1 MNPELSTLTSEERTL
16 LKLRALYRQYGYA
29 QYRMSKFEEYDLY
42 AGNKDFLVSENVL
55 TFTDLNGKLMA
66 LKPDVTLSIVRGSP
80 DRTDSVRK
88 VFYNENVYRT
98 AGSTRTFREIPQT
111 GLECIGPIDDY
122 CILEVLLLAA
132 ESLKRISDRCVLE
145 ISQLDII
152 AALTEGLGVTE
163 ETRRKLLKCIGA
175 KNLHELRFLCREAG
189 AEEKKAAILEQLA
202 SAGGK
207 PEEVLPLLRTLPCPP
222 SAVEQLETLTAG
234 FRAAGL
240 EELLRIDFSVVND
253 MQYYN
258 GIVFRGFVYG
268 VPVSVLSGGQ
278 YDRLMRKMGRSA
290 GAIGFAVYL
299 DELERTVPEEAAL
312 DADVLLIYEES
323 VSPAQVCLEVR
334 ALTSAGK
341 TVMVQR
347 QMPHGGSFGEVRRLA
362 GKEARDG

>member
-1 MNPELSTLTSEERTL
+1 MNPAIDTLTSEERTM

-29 QYRMSKFEEYDLY
+29 QFRMSKFEEYDLY

-66 LKPDVTLSIVRGSP
+66 LKPDVTLSIVRASP

-98 AGSTRTFREIPQT
+98 AGSTRAFREIPQT

-132 ESLKRISDRCVLE
+132 ESLRCVSDRCVLE
-145 ISQLDII
+145 ISHLDIL
-152 AALTEGLGVTE
+152 AALTEGLGVTVE
-163 ETRRKLLKCIGA
+163 VRRKLLKCIGA
-175 KNLHELRFLCREAG
+175 KNLHELRELCREAG
-189 AEEKKAAILEQLA
+189 ADPEKADALGKLIA
-202 SAGGK
+202 AGGQ
-207 PEEVLPLLRTLPCPP
+207 PEEVLAILRSLPCPP
-222 SAVEQLETLTAG
+222 EAVRQLEAIALA

-240 EELLRIDFSVVND
+240 EDMLRMNFSVVND

-258 GIVFRGFVYG
+258 GIVFRGFVFG

-299 DELERTVPEEAAL
+299 DELERIVPEDDSP
-312 DADVLLIYEES
+312 DADVLLLYDGG
-323 VSPAQVCLEVR
+323 VSPARICREAR
-334 ALTSAGK
+334 ALAAEGK
-341 TVMVQR
+341 TVMAQR
-347 QMPHGGSFGEVRRLA
+347 QAPEGARFGEMRRLSA
-362 GKEARDG
+362 EEG

>member
-1 MNPELSTLTSEERTL
+1 MDPELGTLTSEERTL

-80 DRTDSVRK
+80 DRTDNVYK

-98 AGSTRTFREIPQT
+98 AGSTRTFREIPQA

-145 ISQLDII
+145 ISQLDIL
-152 AALTEGLGVTE
+152 AALTEGLGVTD
-163 ETRRKLLKCIGA
+163 ETRRKLMKCIGA

-189 AEEKKAAILEQLA
+189 ADEGKAAILERLA

-207 PEEVLPLLRTLPCPP
+207 PEEVLPLLRALPCPS
-222 SAVEQLETLTAG
+222 SAVEQLEALADG
-234 FRAAGL
+234 FRTFGL

-268 VPVSVLSGGQ
+268 VPASVLSGGQ

-299 DELERTVPEEAAL
+299 DELERTVPEEASL
-312 DADVLLIYEES
+312 DADVLLLYDET
-323 VSPAQVCLEVR
+323 VSPALVCREAR
-334 ALTSAGK
+334 ALAAEGK
-341 TVMVQR
+341 TVMAQR
-347 QMPHGGSFGEVRRLA
+347 TAPEGAFFGEIRRLT
-362 GKEARDG
+362 GKEGRDA

>member
-1 MNPELSTLTSEERTL
+1 MNPAIDTLTSEERTL
-16 LKLRALYRQYGYA
+16 LKLRSLYRQYGYA
-29 QYRMSKFEEYDLY
+29 QFRMRKFEEYDLY

-66 LKPDVTLSIVRGSP
+66 LKPDVTLSIVRATP

-98 AGSTRTFREIPQT
+98 AGSTRAFREIPQT

-132 ESLKRISDRCVLE
+132 ESLRRVSDRCVLE
-145 ISQLDII
+145 ISHLDIL

-163 ETRRKLLKCIGA
+163 EVRRKLLKCIGA
-175 KNLHELRFLCREAG
+175 KNLHELRELCREAG
-189 AEEKKAAILEQLA
+189 ADPEKAETLGKLAA
-202 SAGGK
+202 AGGK
-207 PEEVLPLLRTLPCPP
+207 PEEVLQILRSLPCPP
-222 SAVEQLETLTAG
+222 EAVRQLEAIAQG
-234 FRAAGL
+234 FRASGL
-240 EELLRIDFSVVND
+240 EDVLRMDFSVVND

-258 GIVFRGFVYG
+258 GIVFRGFVFG

-299 DELERTVPEEAAL
+299 DELERIVPENDL
-312 DADVLLIYEES
+312 PDADVLLVYDEG
-323 VSPAQVCLEVR
+323 VSPARICREAR
-334 ALTSAGK
+334 ALAAEGK
-341 TVMVQR
+341 TVMAQR
-347 QMPHGGSFGEVRRLA
+347 QAPEGARFGEVRRLS
-362 GKEARDG
+362 GEEGRDA

>member
-1 MNPELSTLTSEERTL
+1 MDPELRALTSEERTL
-16 LKLRALYRQYGYA
+16 LKLRALYRKYGYT

-122 CILEVLLLAA
+122 RILEVLLLAA
-132 ESLKRISDRCVLE
+132 ESLACVSDRCVLE
-145 ISQLDII
+145 ISQLDIL

-163 ETRRKLLKCIGA
+163 ETRRKLTKCIGA
-175 KNLHELRFLCREAG
+175 KNLHELRAICREAG
-189 AEEKKAAILEQLA
+189 AAPDKAEQLEKLA
-202 SAGGK
+202 AAGGK
-207 PEEVLPLLRTLPCPP
+207 PEEVLPLLRSLPCPAE
-222 SAVEQLETLTAG
+222 AVRQLEALAEG

-240 EELLRIDFSVVND
+240 EEMLRIDFSVISD
-253 MQYYN
+253 LQYYN

-299 DELERTVPEEAAL
+299 DELERIVPEETGP
-312 DADVLLIYEES
+312 DADVLLLYDAS
-323 VSPAQVCLEVR
+323 VPPAQVCREVL
-334 ALTSAGK
+334 ALTAAGK
-341 TVMVQR
+341 TVMAQQQEPKSGV
-347 QMPHGGSFGEVRRLA
+347 FGEIRRLS
-362 GKEARDG
+362 GEEAQNA

>member
-1 MNPELSTLTSEERTL
+1 MDTEATALTSEERTL
-16 LKLRALYRQYGYA
+16 LKLRSLYRSYGYA

-80 DRTDSVRK
+80 DRTDSVYK

-145 ISQLDII
+145 ISQLDIL
-152 AALTEGLGVTE
+152 AALTERLGVNE
-163 ETRRKLLKCIGA
+163 ETRRRLLKCIGA
-175 KNLHELRFLCREAG
+175 KNLHELRELCRASG
-189 AEEKKAAILEQLA
+189 ASQQAEPLEKLAA
-202 SAGGK
+202 AGGR
-207 PEEVLPLLRTLPCPP
+207 PEEVLPLLCTLPCPP
-222 SAVEQLETLTAG
+222 EAVKQLEAITEG

-240 EELLRIDFSVVND
+240 EDMLRIDFSVMGD

-258 GIVFRGFVYG
+258 GIIFRGFVYG
-268 VPVSVLSGGQ
+268 VPAGVLSGGQ

-290 GAIGFAVYL
+290 GAVGFAVYL
-299 DELERTVPEEAAL
+299 DELERITPEDDSP
-312 DADVLLIYEES
+312 DADVLLLYDAG
-323 VSPAQVCLEVR
+323 VSPARICRETR
-334 ALTSAGK
+334 RLTAAGK
-341 TVMVQR
+341 TVMVQPGEPKHMR
-347 QMPHGGSFGEVRRLA
+347 FGEVRRLTE
-362 GKEARDG
+362 KEGRDA

>member
-1 MNPELSTLTSEERTL
+1 MDPAASALTGEERTL
-16 LKLRALYRQYGYA
+16 MKLRALYRQYGYA

-98 AGSTRTFREIPQT
+98 AGSARSFREIPQT

-132 ESLKRISDRCVLE
+132 ESLRCISDRCVLE
-145 ISQLDII
+145 ISQLDILS
-152 AALTEGLGVTE
+152 ALTEGLGVTE
-163 ETRRKLLKCIGA
+163 ETRRKLMKCIGA
-175 KNLHELRFLCREAG
+175 KNLHELRSLCREAG
-189 AEEKKAAILEQLA
+189 ADGEKAAVLEKLA
-202 SAGGK
+202 AAGGR
-207 PEEVLPLLRTLPCPP
+207 PEEVLDTLRTLPCPP
-222 SAVEQLETLTAG
+222 EAVHQLETIARG
-234 FRAAGL
+234 FRASGL
-240 EELLRIDFSVVND
+240 EDMLRMDFSVVND

-258 GIVFRGFVYG
+258 GIVFRGFVFG

-290 GAIGFAVYL
+290 GAVGFAVYL
-299 DELERTVPEEAAL
+299 DELERIVPEDASP
-312 DADVLLIYEES
+312 DADILLLYDET
-323 VSPAQVCLEVR
+323 VSPEEVCREAR
-334 ALTSAGK
+334 ALAAAGK
-341 TVMVQR
+341 SVMAQR
-347 QMPHGGSFGEVRRLA
+347 RMPEGARFGEVRRLG
-362 GKEARDG
+362 GKEDRDA

>member
-1 MNPELSTLTSEERTL
+1 MNPAIDALTSEERTL

-29 QYRMSKFEEYDLY
+29 QFRMRKFEEYDLY

-66 LKPDVTLSIVRGSP
+66 LKPDVTLSIVRASP

-98 AGSTRTFREIPQT
+98 AGSTRAFREIPQT

-132 ESLKRISDRCVLE
+132 ESLRRISDRCVLE
-145 ISQLDII
+145 ISQLDIL
-152 AALTEGLGVTE
+152 AALTEGLGVPE

-175 KNLHELRFLCREAG
+175 KNLHELRALCREAG
-189 AEEKKAAILEQLA
+189 ADEEKAETLRKLAA
-202 SAGGK
+202 AGGR
-207 PEEVLPLLRTLPCPP
+207 PEEVLDILRALPCPP
-222 SAVEQLETLTAG
+222 AAVRQLEAIARG
-234 FRAAGL
+234 FRASGL
-240 EELLRIDFSVVND
+240 EEMLRMDFSVVND

-299 DELERTVPEEAAL
+299 DELERIVPEDAST
-312 DADVLLIYEES
+312 DADVLLLYDED
-323 VSPAQVCLEVR
+323 VSPERVCREAR
-334 ALTSAGK
+334 ALTAEGR

-347 QMPHGGSFGEVRRLA
+347 QAPEGARFGEVRRLT
-362 GKEARDG
+362 GEEARDA

>member
-1 MNPELSTLTSEERTL
+1 MNPEIDALTSEERTL
-16 LKLRALYRQYGYA
+16 LRLRALYRRYGYA
-29 QYRMSKFEEYDLY
+29 QFRMSKFEEYDLY

-66 LKPDVTLSIVRGSP
+66 LKPDVTLSIVRASP

-98 AGSTRTFREIPQT
+98 AGSTRAFREIPQT

-132 ESLKRISDRCVLE
+132 ESLKCISDRCVLE
-145 ISQLDII
+145 ISQLDIL
-152 AALTEGLGVTE
+152 AALTEGLGVPE
-163 ETRRKLLKCIGA
+163 ETRRRLLKCIGA
-175 KNLHELRFLCREAG
+175 KNLHELRAICLEAG
-189 AEEKKAAILEQLA
+189 ADPALSEPLLKLAA
-202 SAGGK
+202 AGGR
-207 PEEVLPLLRTLPCPP
+207 PEEVLPLLRSLPCPDG
-222 SAVEQLETLTAG
+222 AVRQLENLADG

-258 GIVFRGFVYG
+258 GIVFRGFVFG

-299 DELERTVPEEAAL
+299 DELERIVPEDTAP
-312 DADVLLIYEES
+312 DADVLLLYDES
-323 VSPAQVCLEVR
+323 AAPRQICLAVR
-334 ALTSAGK
+334 ELAAEGK
-341 TVMVQR
+341 TVMAQR
-347 QMPHGGSFGEVRRLA
+347 QAPKHGRFGEIRRLT
-362 GKEARDG
+362 GEEGRDA